1 MNIEMLAALE
11 PENCFKRL
19 FCSAATGQLGN
30 KVSDFLW
37 QSVLYLIK
45 ARYSS
50 LKPTRD
56 GSPGAVENCF
66 KRFFFRQS
74 TTKYELVG
82 FYNV

>member
-50 LKPTRD
+50 
-56 GSPGAVENCF
+56 
-66 KRFFFRQS
+66 
-74 TTKYELVG
+74 
-82 FYNV
+82 